1 MVSWNCKFQPLRG
14 ITDYLSAWMCFWKQ
28 YLTSYNREYEWSYKN
43 KNMQNKNLWF
53 CPTTKDNKVKLLLT
67 TQKNQSFCYHVLM
80 WKTNWFS
87 RSTHRI
93 YSKKI
98 QTKQNKTKQNCS
110 KSCSQFR
117 IPQTNTYV
125 LISRHFRR
133 KASAYFCLL
142 QAIRLSNKTYS
153 NAIL

>member
-87 RSTHRI
+87 RSSHRI

-98 QTKQNKTKQNCS
+98 QTKQNKTKLFKKLQSISHSPNKYLC
-110 KSCSQFR
+110 FNFT
-117 IPQTNTYV
+117 PFQTKGFCLLLPT
-125 LISRHFRR
+125 
-133 KASAYFCLL
+133 SAYF
-142 QAIRLSNKTYS
+142 K
-153 NAIL
+153 